1 MSLPP
6 LVLLVGPTAV
16 GKTEAALAL
25 AERVPAEIISFDSRL
40 LYRGLD
46 IGTAK
51 PSLEER
57 RRVPHHLVDV
67 ADPGDVW
74 TLAQVRRAALEAAQA
89 ITGRGRL
96 PLVVGGTGQYVRS
109 LLEGWEPPAGGTP
122 VSATR
127 LRLEEEA
134 RRVGGEALH
143 QRLRELDPSSAAR
156 IDSRNVRRVVR
167 ALEIRELTGAPASSQ
182 RRRAPL
188 PFRVLCL
195 GLWLP
200 RAELF
205 ARVDARLEG
214 MLSLG
219 WLDEVQRLL
228 DAGCSPAS
236 PALSAIGYAQLA
248 EVLEGRSSLDQAK
261 AEIRKRTRIFV
272 RRQANWFKPGDP
284 RIRWFENRPGV
295 IDAMESEI
303 RAWLAAPQA

>member
-57 RRVPHHLVDV
+57 LRVPHHLVDV

-122 VSATR
+122 ASATR

-143 QRLRELDPSSAAR
+143 QRLRELDPPSAAR
-156 IDSRNVRRVVR
+156 IDARNVRRVVR
-167 ALEIRELTGAPASSQ
+167 ALEIQELTGAPASSQ
-182 RRRAPL
+182 RRRAPF

-214 MLSLG
+214 MLRLG
-219 WLDEVQRLL
+219 WLDEVRRLL
-228 DAGCSPAS
+228 EAGCSPAS
-236 PALSAIGYAQLA
+236 PAFSAIGYAQLA

-261 AEIRKRTRIFV
+261 AEIRKRTRLFV

-284 RIRWFENRPGV
+284 GIRWFENRPGV

-303 RAWLAAPQA
+303 RAWLAAPPV